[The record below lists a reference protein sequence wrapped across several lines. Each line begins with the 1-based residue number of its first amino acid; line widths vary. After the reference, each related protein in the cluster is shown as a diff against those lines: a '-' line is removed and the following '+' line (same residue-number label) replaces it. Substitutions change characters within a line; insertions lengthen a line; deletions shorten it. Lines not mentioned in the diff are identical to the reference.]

1 MGSRSLSRVLSWATI
16 PLGAALPLRSSS
28 LPGSG
33 ASHAM
38 RFPIWPCFRWGLPC
52 RPCYHVRGEL
62 LPRPG
67 LRPTAPACAGAP
79 FHPCLIRVEQRSDK
93 RRTTLLKGTLS
104 PCGDKPFRPSAV
116 YSLLHFPSPHGAR
129 PLAGILLCEARTFL
143 SARGLRLLP
152 SGCLSDFPRQLY
164 AARTGALRL
173 MRARQPARRSP
184 APLALPG
191 ARVWGRRRRRGCR
204 RASRSRRAAHRC
216 PLPAPCRAARS
227 LRSCASR

>member
-1 MGSRSLSRVLSWATI
+1 MRYSDRSERLPPGQMREVGSRSLSRVLSWATI
-16 PLGAALPLRSSS
+16 PLGAPLPIRSSS

-52 RPCYHVRGEL
+52 RPCCHVRGEL
-62 LPRPG
+62 LPRSG
-67 LRPTAPACAGAP
+67 LRPTELFARSGLGPTAPACAGAP
-79 FHPCLIRVEQRSDK
+79 FHPYLCRVAWRSDK

-143 SARGLRLLP
+143 SARGLRLSP
-152 SGCLSDFPRQLY
+152 SGCLSDFPSGLY
-164 AARTGALRL
+164 AFV
-173 MRARQPARRSP
+173 PACS
-184 APLALPG
+184 A
-191 ARVWGRRRRRGCR
+191 
-204 RASRSRRAAHRC
+204 
-216 PLPAPCRAARS
+216 
-227 LRSCASR
+227 